1 MVQKPD
7 IQYVQQFYV
16 YGSEAKVLE
25 LKPQKKNN
33 RTFLPKTAPDEKIK
47 ISIDPFALCGIV
59 VAVAMLVLLVVGSIQ
74 YLRVCQEYQQ
84 MMDYVVTLQN
94 ENIIKED
101 QYLSKI
107 DLADIEE
114 KALALGMIPK
124 DQATV
129 IYISNE
135 MPQPEP
141 EMTIWQEIK
150 WYFNELFA

>member
-1 MVQKPD
+1 MVQKPE
-7 IQYVQQFYV
+7 IQYVHQFYV

-25 LKPQKKNN
+25 LKPQKKKN
-33 RTFLPKTAPDEKIK
+33 RSYLPKAAPDEKIK
-47 ISIDPFALCGIV
+47 IAIDPFALCGIV

-74 YLRVCQEYQQ
+74 YLQVCQEYQQ

-124 DQATV
+124 EQATV
-129 IYISNE
+129 VYISGE

-141 EMTIWQEIK
+141 EMTIWQEIC

>member
-7 IQYVQQFYV
+7 IQYVHQFYV

-33 RTFLPKTAPDEKIK
+33 RTFLPKAAPDEKIK
-47 ISIDPFALCGIV
+47 IAIDPFALCGIV

-74 YLRVCQEYQQ
+74 YLQVCQEYQQ

-101 QYLSKI
+101 QYLSQI
-107 DLADIEE
+107 DLVDIEE
-114 KALALGMIPK
+114 KALALGMIPMEE
-124 DQATV
+124 AEV
-129 IYISNE
+129 IFISPVI
-135 MPQPEP
+135 PQPEP
-141 EMTIWQEIK
+141 EES
-150 WYFNELFA
+150 WYENISWFLSGLFA